1 MFMAPGTDSNRTPLG
16 EPSSISSSSLARVKA
31 EQPEAWE
38 RLVNLYGP
46 VVYQWCRQYGAAQDD
61 APDLVQE
68 VFIAVAQHVGRF
80 RRDRPGD
87 SFGAWLRAIVHNKVR
102 NHFAVRQGRVAAE
115 GGTDAQER
123 LQQVPDLPDPSTV
136 SRAEQAHG
144 FVLPASLEHVRAEF
158 ESRTWEA
165 FQRTVIDRQP
175 PAEVAAA
182 LGMTIQ
188 AVYKAKSRV
197 LCRLRE
203 DLDGL
208 IG

>member
-1 MFMAPGTDSNRTPLG
+1 MAPGSPSYPTPLG
-16 EPSSISSSSLARVKA
+16 EPSSISSSLLARVKA
-31 EQPEAWE
+31 EQPEAWQ

-68 VFIAVAQHVGRF
+68 VFVAVAQHVTGF
-80 RRDRPGD
+80 RRERPGD
-87 SFGAWLRAIVHNKVR
+87 SFGAWLRTIVHNKVR
-102 NHFAVRQGRVAAE
+102 NYFAMRQRRAAAE

-123 LQQVPDLPDPSTV
+123 LQQIPDLPDPSTV
-136 SRAEQAHG
+136 SRAEAHG

-165 FQRTVIDRQP
+165 FERTVIDRQP

-182 LGMTIQ
+182 LGMTIH

-203 DLDGL
+203 ELDGL